1 MTAQLPVAN
10 CHPCFYVQV
19 EGQQA
24 ELWQT
29 ISEYIRSGSGA
40 DALRPRPHRPHCGL
54 PPRPRAPAR
63 PRPRAHVRVTCE
75 LKSPPAPAPCTLA
88 PHAPEHAPSSPRV
101 SCRCSGGP
109 RDESETA
116 GLRNNRT
123 VARGCWRC
131 VDMFSIAMLAII
143 VILITYFLHQLCG
156 CVDL

>member
-1 MTAQLPVAN
+1 MTAQLPVSN

-24 ELWQT
+24 ELWKT
-29 ISEYIRSGSGA
+29 ISEDNRSGSCA
-40 DALRPRPHRPHCGL
+40 DSLRPRPRRQHCCM
-54 PPRPRAPAR
+54 PPRPGAPTR
-63 PRPRAHVRVTCE
+63 PRPRAHVHVPCE

-88 PHAPEHAPSSPRV
+88 LHAPEHAPGSPRV

-109 RDESETA
+109 RDESEMASEITELSHA
-116 GLRNNRT
+116 
-123 VARGCWRC
+123 GCWRC